1 MRLIDAD
8 ALPEG
13 KFQYGEGEM
22 LDPEFRKGWNAAIDD
37 IVAKEPTVEPPAKY
51 IANVTVDTEKLLEC
65 IKDTCDSVSRAD
77 VIREICLEGCSADPD
92 MYECGARLNGDCE
105 IIKRI
110 EALPLA
116 AEHPKGWI
124 PVDERLPENSEQV
137 LVTYH
142 WLQDSYEVSIGEYW
156 GETTEE
162 CPEEE
167 KGWGRY
173 GDHVTA
179 WMPLPEPYKE
189 GESKN
194 GKSTGETSGGS
205 GEENPG
211 VDA

>member
-37 IVAKEPTVEPPAKY
+37 IVAKEPTIEPPAKC
-51 IANVTVDTEKLLEC
+51 IANVTVDTEKLFEC

-92 MYECGARLNGDCE
+92 LYECGARINGDCE

-116 AEHPKGWI
+116 AEHPKCWI
-124 PVDERLPENSEQV
+124 PVTEKLPSESGWYVISVVGFENITDVSYFYSDESK
-137 LVTYH
+137 
-142 WLQDSYEVSIGEYW
+142 WSDVSH
-156 GETTEE
+156 TQS
-162 CPEEE
+162 
-167 KGWGRY
+167 
-173 GDHVTA
+173 VVA
-179 WMPLPEPYKE
+179 WMPLPEPYE
-189 GESKN
+189 G
-194 GKSTGETSGGS
+194 G
-205 GEENPG
+205 
-211 VDA
+211 DAE